1 MARSVFRVLVI
12 GLMTVIGLG
21 SLPALAGVVV
31 SAVRILST
39 REIADEDDMCFWLH
53 PKDLSRSTVISSD
66 KKARSLFVYD
76 LEGHLLQAIAS
87 PEPGNVDVRYGFP
100 LGGREVD
107 IVAFNDRETQRI
119 RVYAVDPATRL
130 LSRVDDDGILTGK
143 NYGFT
148 LYRSATSGRTY
159 AFTGAKAETVVQE
172 WELVDD
178 GTGRVAGIGPF
189 RHLRPG
195 GVCEGM
201 VSDDETGKLY
211 VSQETGGVWKY
222 DAEPTA
228 GNAGSRIATVGEHG
242 LMQDVEGITLYYR
255 AGGAGY
261 LIVSSQGNDEFKVY
275 DRRPP
280 HRYLGAFRV
289 DGNAA
294 GDGCD
299 VTSLPLDSTFSSGA
313 FVCHNG
319 IAKPFA
325 DQLVKWSEIA
335 HSLGLVVDS
344 TYWDPRRA
352 TRTLARTTAA
362 TRAD

>member
-53 PKDLSRSTVISSD
+53 PTDLSRSTVISSD

-87 PEPGNVDVRYGFP
+87 PEPGNVDVRYDFP

-130 LSRVDDDGILTGK
+130 LSRVDDDGISTGK

-159 AFTGAKAETVVQE
+159 AFTGPKAETVVQE

-211 VSQETGGVWKY
+211 VSQEAGGVWKY

-228 GNAGSRIATVGEHG
+228 SDAGSAFGIAACRLVQYSMLSRPGMGGIAADHGEREIERRG
-242 LMQDVEGITLYYR
+242 ARER
-255 AGGAGY
+255 GAGT
-261 LIVSSQGNDEFKVY
+261 QHARDQPGDECAP
-275 DRRPP
+275 RPRP
-280 HRYLGAFRV
+280 HHLMIPTGMIFTTS
-289 DGNAA
+289 
-294 GDGCD
+294 D
-299 VTSLPLDSTFSSGA
+299 VLPQKRS
-313 FVCHNG
+313 
-319 IAKPFA
+319 
-325 DQLVKWSEIA
+325 
-335 HSLGLVVDS
+335 
-344 TYWDPRRA
+344 RA
-352 TRTLARTTAA
+352 R
-362 TRAD
+362 

>member
-53 PKDLSRSTVISSD
+53 PTDLSRSTVISSD

-76 LEGHLLQAIAS
+76 LEGHVLQAIAS

-172 WELVDD
+172 WSWS
-178 GTGRVAGIGPF
+178 TMAR
-189 RHLRPG
+189 
-195 GVCEGM
+195 
-201 VSDDETGKLY
+201 
-211 VSQETGGVWKY
+211 
-222 DAEPTA
+222 
-228 GNAGSRIATVGEHG
+228 AGSRASGRSGTSAPAASA
-242 LMQDVEGITLYYR
+242 R
-255 AGGAGY
+255 A
-261 LIVSSQGNDEFKVY
+261 
-275 DRRPP
+275 
-280 HRYLGAFRV
+280 
-289 DGNAA
+289 
-294 GDGCD
+294 
-299 VTSLPLDSTFSSGA
+299 
-313 FVCHNG
+313 
-319 IAKPFA
+319 
-325 DQLVKWSEIA
+325 W
-335 HSLGLVVDS
+335 
-344 TYWDPRRA
+344 
-352 TRTLARTTAA
+352 
-362 TRAD
+362 

>member
-1 MARSVFRVLVI
+1 
-12 GLMTVIGLG
+12 
-21 SLPALAGVVV
+21 
-31 SAVRILST
+31 
-39 REIADEDDMCFWLH
+39 
-53 PKDLSRSTVISSD
+53 
-66 KKARSLFVYD
+66 
-76 LEGHLLQAIAS
+76 
-87 PEPGNVDVRYGFP
+87 
-100 LGGREVD
+100 
-107 IVAFNDRETQRI
+107 
-119 RVYAVDPATRL
+119 
-130 LSRVDDDGILTGK
+130 
-143 NYGFT
+143 
-148 LYRSATSGRTY
+148 
-159 AFTGAKAETVVQE
+159 
-172 WELVDD
+172 
-178 GTGRVAGIGPF
+178 
-189 RHLRPG
+189 
-195 GVCEGM
+195 
-201 VSDDETGKLY
+201 
-211 VSQETGGVWKY
+211 VWKY

-313 FVCHNG
+313 FVCRNG

-335 HSLGLVVDS
+335 HSLGLAVDS
-344 TYWDPRRA
+344 TYWDPRRENA
-352 TRTLARTTAA
+352 ASARTAGFVDA
-362 TRAD
+362 N